1 MKKLYYF
8 SKSKLQ
14 FIEIRN
20 YKAKLALYFSGSV
33 LLISLMIFGGYY
45 LADSVFNSRNNIGSL
60 RNENKALKENLDNL
74 MLQFKVLN
82 VELDSLNKV
91 NNDLRLAVNLQP
103 ISNDENMVGIGGG
116 SFNNEL
122 DFLSNPTEKKLSQVL
137 SFVDDISRK
146 VAFEK
151 AQYLDISQKLKENQK
166 LYAAIPAIKPCNGE
180 ISDGFGMRMHPI
192 LHIRRMHE
200 GVDFVTDV
208 GTAVYATG
216 NGVVDFVGQR
226 GGYGLAVEI
235 DHGFG
240 YRTVYAHLSQALVKE
255 GQKVT
260 RGQEIAETGN
270 TGLSTGPH
278 LHYEVR
284 HDGVAIN
291 PEDFFF
297 GNLGFFELTSKN

>member
-20 YKAKLALYFSGSV
+20 YKAKLAVYFSIS
-33 LLISLMIFGGYY
+33 LLIISLIIFSGYY
-45 LADSVFNSRNNIGSL
+45 LLNSFFNSRSNIGSL
-60 RNENKALKENLDNL
+60 RTENRELRDNLDNL
-74 MLQFKVLN
+74 MLQFKTLN

-91 NNDLRLAVNLQP
+91 NNDLRLAVNLQSV
-103 ISNDENMVGIGGG
+103 SNDESMVGIGGG

-122 DFLSNPTEKKLSQVL
+122 DFLSNPSENKLKKVL

-166 LYAAIPAIKPCNGE
+166 LYAAIPAIKPCAGQ
-180 ISDGFGMRMHPI
+180 ISDGFGMRLHPI

-200 GVDFVTDV
+200 GVDFIADV
-208 GTAVYATG
+208 GSAVYATG
-216 NGVVDFVGQR
+216 NGVIDFVGHR

-240 YRTVYAHLSQALVKE
+240 YRTIYAHLSQALVKE

-270 TGLSTGPH
+270 SGLSTGPH

-297 GNLGFFELTSKN
+297 GNLGFFELTSKK